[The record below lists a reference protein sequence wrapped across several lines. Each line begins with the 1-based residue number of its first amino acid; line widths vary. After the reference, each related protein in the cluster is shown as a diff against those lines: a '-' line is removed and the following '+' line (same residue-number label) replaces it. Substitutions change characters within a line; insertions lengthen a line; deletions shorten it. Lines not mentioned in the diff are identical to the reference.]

1 MIDEIKLEE
10 EKIKEN
16 LQKQKEKIQSKIVI
30 EDPVVKI
37 TFKRILAYF
46 IIYSFLGFIIETI
59 FGMLTKGVIESR
71 QSCLYGQFC
80 CIYGLG
86 AAVMIPGL
94 QKFKKKNWTLFL
106 AGAIEGSIV
115 EYVISWL
122 GEIVF
127 HIKWWD
133 YSNMPFDINGR
144 ICLLFTIFW
153 GILAL
158 VLMRLINP
166 YIEKFIDKIPKK
178 LFSVLTI
185 GGTILLILDLLIT
198 AFGLQVF
205 YTRFTKKYDLNL
217 VEDKNLMVSQEVLE
231 NKFVQ
236 KLSNTIFT
244 DEKMLRTFPNIKY
257 KDNDGNIIWVK
268 DILTDIKP
276 YYYKIS
282 HKFRLK

>member
-71 QSCLYGQFC
+71 QSCLYGPFC

-198 AFGLQVF
+198 AFGLQV
-205 YTRFTKKYDLNL
+205 
-217 VEDKNLMVSQEVLE
+217 
-231 NKFVQ
+231 
-236 KLSNTIFT
+236 
-244 DEKMLRTFPNIKY
+244 
-257 KDNDGNIIWVK
+257 
-268 DILTDIKP
+268 IL
-276 YYYKIS
+276 YKIY
-282 HKFRLK
+282 KKNMT

>member
-10 EKIKEN
+10 KI
-16 LQKQKEKIQSKIVI
+16 KEKIQSKIVI

-71 QSCLYGQFC
+71 QSCLYGPFC

-158 VLMRLINP
+158 VLMKLINP

-217 VEDKNLMVSQEVLE
+217 VEDKKLMVSQEVLE

-236 KLSNTIFT
+236 KLSDTIFT

>member
-71 QSCLYGQFC
+71 QSCLYGPFC

-231 NKFVQ
+231 KQICTKIV
-236 KLSNTIFT
+236 KH
-244 DEKMLRTFPNIKY
+244 NIYGRKNVKNISKY
-257 KDNDGNIIWVK
+257 KI
-268 DILTDIKP
+268 
-276 YYYKIS
+276 
-282 HKFRLK
+282 

>member
-10 EKIKEN
+10 KI
-16 LQKQKEKIQSKIVI
+16 KEKIQSKIVI

-71 QSCLYGQFC
+71 QSCLYGPFC

-217 VEDKNLMVSQEVLE
+217 VKDKNLMVSQEVLE
-231 NKFVQ
+231 NEFVQ

>member
-1 MIDEIKLEE
+1 MIDEMKLEE
-10 EKIKEN
+10 KI
-16 LQKQKEKIQSKIVI
+16 KEKIQSKIVI

-71 QSCLYGQFC
+71 QSCLYGPFC

-158 VLMRLINP
+158 LLMRLINP

-231 NKFVQ
+231 NEFVQ